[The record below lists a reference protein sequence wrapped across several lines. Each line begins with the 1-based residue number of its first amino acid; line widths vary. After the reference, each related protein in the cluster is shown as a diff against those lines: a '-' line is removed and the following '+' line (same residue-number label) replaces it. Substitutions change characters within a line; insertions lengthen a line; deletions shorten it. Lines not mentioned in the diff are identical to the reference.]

1 MESEPFIKD
10 LPDLPIKMAVFY
22 SYAKLP
28 DGILWSPRC
37 FPRVNQRNRW
47 PRGMSPISD
56 GWGFHTWGIQKKTMV
71 LEWKIPHFRKPPY
84 PLVNYQF
91 AMKWPNMT
99 VDLPTKDG
107 DFP

>member
-1 MESEPFIKD
+1 MLNYQMVFFGPPDVFHALIKEIAGLVGC
-10 LPDLPIKMAVFY
+10 LPYPM
-22 SYAKLP
+22 
-28 DGILWSPRC
+28 DGGSIHGVSK
-37 FPRVNQRNRW
+37 
-47 PRGMSPISD
+47 
-56 GWGFHTWGIQKKTMV
+56 KKTMG